1 MTAQRSGSAEVS
13 GKFLSTLFREQE
25 LHARAALIAQQAC
38 ELFPDSAAIV
48 YLLQPAD
55 PACWSVKASAGDVHL
70 ESDTVPLDSGTLGM
84 LADQRTRLIFSGSEL
99 RREDYAHLH
108 TRRTLLTLCYLPIL
122 VDEELIGA
130 LEVASFGLPLK
141 SSDVGSLTDLLEY
154 SGPALL
160 SSLKYE

>member
-70 ESDTVPLDSGTLGM
+70 ESDTVPLDSGTLVM
-84 LADQRTRLIFSGSEL
+84 LADQRTRLIFSGS
-99 RREDYAHLH
+99 
-108 TRRTLLTLCYLPIL
+108 
-122 VDEELIGA
+122 
-130 LEVASFGLPLK
+130 
-141 SSDVGSLTDLLEY
+141 
-154 SGPALL
+154 
-160 SSLKYE
+160 

>member
-55 PACWSVKASAGDVHL
+55 PA
-70 ESDTVPLDSGTLGM
+70 
-84 LADQRTRLIFSGSEL
+84 
-99 RREDYAHLH
+99 
-108 TRRTLLTLCYLPIL
+108 
-122 VDEELIGA
+122 
-130 LEVASFGLPLK
+130 
-141 SSDVGSLTDLLEY
+141 
-154 SGPALL
+154 
-160 SSLKYE
+160 